1 MKNSKQKTTTIIV
14 IMFALVVAIAIGFWT
29 ILEHG
34 RNKVEEENIIHSKNE
49 EVNTLVNKDLKINYP
64 STPREVLKMYSRLQT
79 CAYNQGLSDKD
90 LTAIIEQMRLLFD
103 DELIAANSLEQQL
116 EDVKKEIKEFKKKKQ
131 TISNY
136 VIDKDSSVKEKKIK
150 EKEYATL
157 VVSYLIKEDRGY
169 NKTYEQFILRKD
181 AENKWKIL
189 GWDLVKGEDEEQE

>member
-1 MKNSKQKTTTIIV
+1 MKNSKQKTTTIVV
-14 IMFALVVAIAIGFWT
+14 IMFAVVVAIAIGFWT

-49 EVNTLVNKDLKINYP
+49 EVNTLVNKDLNINYP

-90 LTAIIEQMRLLFD
+90 LTAIIEQMRMLFD
-103 DELIAANSLEQQL
+103 DELITANSLEKQL
-116 EDVKKEIKEFKKKKQ
+116 EDVKKEIKQFQKKKQ

-189 GWDLVKGEDEEQE
+189 GWDLVKGEDKEQE

>member
-103 DELIAANSLEQQL
+103 DELIAANSLEKQL

>member
-14 IMFALVVAIAIGFWT
+14 IMFAVVVAIAIGFWT

-34 RNKVEEENIIHSKNE
+34 RNKVKEENIIRSKNE
-49 EVNTLVNKDLKINYP
+49 EVNTLVNKDLNINYP

-79 CAYNQGLSDKD
+79 CAYNQGLSEKD
-90 LTAIIEQMRLLFD
+90 LTAVIEQMRVLFD
-103 DELIAANSLEQQL
+103 DDLIAANSLEQQL
-116 EDVKKEIKEFKKKKQ
+116 EDLKKEIKEFQKKKQ

-181 AENKWKIL
+181 EENKWKIL